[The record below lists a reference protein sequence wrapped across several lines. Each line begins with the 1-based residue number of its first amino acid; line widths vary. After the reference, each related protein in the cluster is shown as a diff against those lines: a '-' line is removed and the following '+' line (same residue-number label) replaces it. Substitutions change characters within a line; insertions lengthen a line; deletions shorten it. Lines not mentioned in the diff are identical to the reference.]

1 MGSNAVHHHLALP
14 CDQETS
20 RTGLLRLVAV
30 QRQWNI
36 YSCNAHVMLC
46 HAASRCYCE
55 PSLERGE

>member
-1 MGSNAVHHHLALP
+1 MGPNAVHHHLALP

-36 YSCNAHVMLC
+36 YSWNATCDAMPCCITLL
-46 HAASRCYCE
+46 CE